1 MFNFFFLL
9 KDLDSYASGYTGLA
23 KIRRL
28 QFVAKHCPGLQE
40 EALKWVICH
49 AEIISFLAVFDH

>member
-1 MFNFFFLL
+1 MFLSVDVFVTKLL
-9 KDLDSYASGYTGLA
+9 LFQDLDSYGSGYMGLA

-40 EALKWVICH
+40 EALK
-49 AEIISFLAVFDH
+49 